1 MFGFREEPSVKEVEG
16 PSFVMTSL
24 WRVLQHLENT
34 PDLLNYG
41 MLGLQQ
47 YSADASIPVSQGS
60 FSHCPL
66 HTTVM
71 LNLSKLQGIKYNPNR
86 YWWEDL
92 DLSLHVLASGIP
104 TCRFNHLVVAKKR
117 IQTGGA
123 VAFNE
128 EPAQSADKGSP
139 NRETHP
145 GDLLVTAPDR
155 EDTPYLSVPAY
166 YLLERY
172 LELMGS
178 VRLFPEAVDKPEH
191 PVLVVDCYVNLGP
204 RVCLEFV
211 SSHGWDKSK
220 KKDNEGIRCDC
231 LLHSLKEPFVTLSV
245 TRNLAP
251 RRNCDKIV
259 IDKMECGTVA
269 HTLRCGEI

>member
-1 MFGFREEPSVKEVEG
+1 M
-16 PSFVMTSL
+16 MTSL

-104 TCRFNHLVVAKKR
+104 TCRFNHLIVAKKR

-139 NRETHP
+139 SRETHP

-269 HTLRCGEI
+269 HTFRCGEI